1 MSRVLF
7 IKSAV
12 IHCSQG
18 AYHPYTHVYTP
29 ADVKMVI
36 EFARLRGIRV
46 IPEFDTP
53 GHTQSWGKGEVF
65 RQLFSFNNFVFVF
78 EDVLIL
84 TLSLPIRPKRS
95 SHTLLLWV
103 QTLWLFRAS
112 ESHPEHHV
120 RLHGSV
126 LHGDQHRVPRWLR
139 SPGRWWG
146 GLHMLVRLCTH
157 SQKNYFSPQRSGN
170 RY

>member
-1 MSRVLF
+1 MLC

-53 GHTQSWGKGEVF
+53 GHTQSWGKGEAF
-65 RQLFSFNNFVFVF
+65 RLFSFNNFFF
-78 EDVLIL
+78 FFNLKMSG
-84 TLSLPIRPKRS
+84 SLLYIT
-95 SHTLLLWV
+95 SH
-103 QTLWLFRAS
+103 QAKKIF
-112 ESHPEHHV
+112 SHPV
-120 RLHGSV
+120 TLGPNP
-126 LHGDQHRVPRWLR
+126 LAL
-139 SPGRWWG
+139 
-146 GLHMLVRLCTH
+146 
-157 SQKNYFSPQRSGN
+157 SGQ
-170 RY
+170 

>member
-1 MSRVLF
+1 MLF

-53 GHTQSWGKGEVF
+53 GHTQSWGKGQVF
-65 RQLFSFNNFVFVF
+65 RQLFSFNNFFFVF
-78 EDVLIL
+78 EDVLIF

-139 SPGRWWG
+139 SPGR
-146 GLHMLVRLCTH
+146 
-157 SQKNYFSPQRSGN
+157 
-170 RY
+170 

>member
-1 MSRVLF
+1 MLF

-65 RQLFSFNNFVFVF
+65 RQLFSFNNFFF
-78 EDVLIL
+78 CFWRCLDLYSI
-84 TLSLPIRPKRS
+84 I
-95 SHTLLLWV
+95 SH
-103 QTLWLFRAS
+103 QAKKIF
-112 ESHPEHHV
+112 SHPV
-120 RLHGSV
+120 TLGPNPLALS
-126 LHGDQHRVPRWLR
+126 GQWIPSWTPRTTSWLSSSRR
-139 SPGRWWG
+139 SAPCSPMATFTWEVMRWTSHAG
-146 GLHMLVRLCTH
+146 ETVHA
-157 SQKNYFSPQRSGN
+157 
-170 RY
+170 